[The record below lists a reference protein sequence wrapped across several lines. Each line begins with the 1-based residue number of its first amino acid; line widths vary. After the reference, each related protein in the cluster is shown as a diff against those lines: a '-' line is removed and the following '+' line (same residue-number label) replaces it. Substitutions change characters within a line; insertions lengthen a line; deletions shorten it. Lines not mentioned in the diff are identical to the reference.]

1 MDPRVREDDG
11 AAVSDSD
18 GDSDGDSVD
27 SCTTRKAVIL
37 AKAGIQFLRAVLAP
51 TEITL
56 PLLFDLQQYHCLP
69 SDLA

>member
-11 AAVSDSD
+11 AAVSESDS
-18 GDSDGDSVD
+18 DSVD
-27 SCTTRKAVIL
+27 SFATRKTVIL